1 MQSSNDIALIGS
13 VARQVVE
20 GGSSHLSNSDR
31 YALAA
36 ELVTHAQSLEPKN
49 QEWSDLM
56 EGVKAIPAG
65 VVPPLAQQA
74 PGMIQTNGVQPIRI
88 GGIVAAANLQQSA
101 PPIYP
106 ALAKAASVQGTVKL
120 QIRIGTDGHVKDVT
134 VISGHPLLITAAT
147 DAAKL
152 YVYKPTL
159 LNGQPA
165 EVITDVE
172 IAFR

>member
-1 MQSSNDIALIGS
+1 MVGS

-20 GGSSHLSNSDR
+20 GGVSHLSTSDR

-36 ELVTHAQSLEPKN
+36 ELVTHAQSLEPQN

-56 EGVKAIPAG
+56 EGVKAIPASA
-65 VVPPLAQQA
+65 VPAVTEQA
-74 PGMIQTNGVQPIRI
+74 PAAVGTIGVQTIRV
-88 GGIVAAANLQQSA
+88 GGKVAAFNLQESP
-101 PPIYP
+101 PPILP
-106 ALAKAASVQGTVKL
+106 PLAKAAGMTGTVKL
-120 QIRIGTDGHVKDVT
+120 QIGIGADGHVKDVT
-134 VISGHPLLITAAT
+134 VISGHPLLITAAM

-159 LNGQPA
+159 LNGQAA
-165 EVITDVE
+165 EVVTDVE